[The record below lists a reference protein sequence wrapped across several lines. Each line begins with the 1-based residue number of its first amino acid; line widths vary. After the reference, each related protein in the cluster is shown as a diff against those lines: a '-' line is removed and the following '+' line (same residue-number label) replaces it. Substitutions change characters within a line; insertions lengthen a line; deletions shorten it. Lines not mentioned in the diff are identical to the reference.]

1 MGDLCG
7 WGLLRQ
13 YYIYTPQLIKKEKKK
28 ERERRKEGGYWI
40 NTSTTC
46 RRSAQRRHR
55 LFQHNL
61 NDGLYEM
68 RQLEIDAR

>member
-1 MGDLCG
+1 MGAVASIL
-7 WGLLRQ
+7 
-13 YYIYTPQLIKKEKKK
+13 YIYTAAYQKRKKEK
-28 ERERRKEGGYWI
+28 EREGRKEGGYWI

-61 NDGLYEM
+61 NDGLDEM